1 MEFSFAKQFLI
12 LALNP
17 EKGRVSISSI
27 HFRYTLTGSF
37 LMDYL
42 DNGEI
47 SISNKRII
55 PSFRMN
61 TDAVHTMIGD
71 RISASSRNKRISYW
85 ISRLT
90 NKSRFIMNN
99 LTLALQQERV
109 LTIEHKK
116 FLGIFPYK
124 RYWLTDKGIRSA
136 LIETLRGI
144 LIHGKQPDKREMML
158 LGLIEA
164 SRSYKLLS
172 RESGEARRMRKR
184 NLELLKGD
192 IISAEINQ
200 AIREVQAA
208 VAASV
213 MAATMAS
220 SGAHG

>member
-1 MEFSFAKQFLI
+1 MEFSLAKQFLI

-71 RISASSRNKRISYW
+71 RISASSRNRRISYW

-90 NKSRFIMNN
+90 NKSRFMMNN
-99 LTLALQQERV
+99 LTLALQQERL

-124 RYWLTDKGIRSA
+124 RYWLIDKGIRSG
-136 LIETLRGI
+136 LIETMRGI
-144 LIHGKQPDKREMML
+144 LIHGKQPDMREMML

-192 IISAEINQ
+192 IISTEINQ

-220 SGAHG
+220 SGAH

>member
-99 LTLALQQERV
+99 LTLNLQQERI

-124 RYWLTDKGIRSA
+124 LYWLIDKGIRSA

>member
-55 PSFRMN
+55 PSFRIN
-61 TDAVHTMIGD
+61 TDAIHTMIGD
-71 RISASSRNKRISYW
+71 RISASSRNRRISYW

-99 LTLALQQERV
+99 LTLALQQERL
-109 LTIEHKK
+109 LTIEQKK

-124 RYWLTDKGIRSA
+124 RYWLIDKGLRSGI
-136 LIETLRGI
+136 IETMRGI
-144 LIHGKQPDKREMML
+144 LIHGKQPEKREMMF

-184 NLELLKGD
+184 NIELLKGD

-220 SGAHG
+220 SGAH

>member
-17 EKGRVSISSI
+17 DKGRISVDSI
-27 HFRYTLTGSF
+27 HFRYTLTGAF

-47 SISNKRII
+47 TISNKRII
-55 PSFRMN
+55 PAFRNN
-61 TDAVHTMIGD
+61 TDVIHSMIGD
-71 RISASSRNKRISYW
+71 RITASSRQRRISYW
-85 ISRLT
+85 VNRLA
-90 NKSRFIMNN
+90 NKSRFIKNN
-99 LTLALQQERV
+99 LALTLQQERI
-109 LTIEHKK
+109 LTIEQKK

-124 RYWLTDKGIRSA
+124 RYWLIDKGIRSG
-136 LIETLRGI
+136 LIESLRGI

-172 RESGEARRMRKR
+172 RERGEARLMRKR

-208 VAASV
+208 VASSV
-213 MAATMAS
+213 TAATIAS
-220 SGAHG
+220 SGAH